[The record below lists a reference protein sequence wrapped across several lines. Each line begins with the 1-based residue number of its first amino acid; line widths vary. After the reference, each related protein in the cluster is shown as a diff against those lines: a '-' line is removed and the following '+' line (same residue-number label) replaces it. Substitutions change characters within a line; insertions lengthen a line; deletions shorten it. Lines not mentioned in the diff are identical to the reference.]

1 MRKIF
6 AILMICAMLLLSA
19 CQQSEVPPCTDPPVS
34 GTVSTAYQEETSEID
49 STSATETS
57 SVPESTTASSQ
68 LGISEPLTTET
79 TVPETTT
86 TTEETKPKQT
96 EPAQTATEKTTSP
109 VETTPKEPEVTKPPE
124 PTDTGKVNEP
134 VPTDPV
140 PEETVPPTTKPPVVE
155 DEKPTTPPPTEIVE
169 PEETKPTEPAFD
181 INYWIDYAKSYAQ
194 SKGLVL
200 GEAAIDCWDN
210 PIGAGAHCI
219 YLERDIQ
226 SRLNR
231 YAKDEDITDV
241 WIWAEATGNG
251 RYDLYIGYA

>member
-19 CQQSEVPPCTDPPVS
+19 CQQNEVPLSTDPPVS
-34 GTVSTAYQEETSEID
+34 STVSTVYQEKTSELD
-49 STSATETS
+49 STSTTETTL
-57 SVPESTTASSQ
+57 VPESTATSSQ
-68 LGISEPLTTET
+68 PVIINP
-79 TVPETTT
+79 PENEKKPVEQTQPT
-86 TTEETKPKQT
+86 ETKPVVPEESKPQ
-96 EPAQTATEKTTSP
+96 ETTST
-109 VETTPKEPEVTKPPE
+109 ETKPQVS
-124 PTDTGKVNEP
+124 TDTGKENEP

-140 PEETVPPTTKPPVVE
+140 HVETDPTTTKPPVVE
-155 DEKPTTPPPTEIVE
+155 DENPMTPPPTESVE
-169 PEETKPTEPAFD
+169 PEETKPSEPEFD

-194 SKGLVL
+194 SKGLIL
-200 GEAAIDCWDN
+200 SEAAIDCWDN

>member
-19 CQQSEVPPCTDPPVS
+19 CQQNEVPLSTDPPVS
-34 GTVSTAYQEETSEID
+34 STVSTVYQEKTSELD
-49 STSATETS
+49 STSTTETTL
-57 SVPESTTASSQ
+57 VPESTAASSQ
-68 LGISEPLTTET
+68 PVITNP
-79 TVPETTT
+79 PENEKKPVEQTQPT
-86 TTEETKPKQT
+86 ETKPVVPEESKPQ
-96 EPAQTATEKTTSP
+96 ETTST
-109 VETTPKEPEVTKPPE
+109 ETKPQVS
-124 PTDTGKVNEP
+124 TDTGKANEP

-140 PEETVPPTTKPPVVE
+140 PEETVPTTTKPPVVE

-194 SKGLVL
+194 SKGLIL
-200 GEAAIDCWDN
+200 SEAAIDCWDN

>member
-19 CQQSEVPPCTDPPVS
+19 CQQNEVPLSTDPPVS
-34 GTVSTAYQEETSEID
+34 STVSTVYQEKTSELD
-49 STSATETS
+49 STSTTETTL
-57 SVPESTTASSQ
+57 VPESTAASSQ
-68 LGISEPLTTET
+68 PVITNP
-79 TVPETTT
+79 PENEKKPVEQTQPT
-86 TTEETKPKQT
+86 ETKPVVPEESKPQ
-96 EPAQTATEKTTSP
+96 ETTST
-109 VETTPKEPEVTKPPE
+109 ETKPQVS
-124 PTDTGKVNEP
+124 TDTGKANEP

-140 PEETVPPTTKPPVVE
+140 PEETVPTTTKPPVVE

-169 PEETKPTEPAFD
+169 PEETKPTEPEFD

-200 GEAAIDCWDN
+200 SEAAIDCWDN

>member
-19 CQQSEVPPCTDPPVS
+19 CQQNEVPLSTDPPVS
-34 GTVSTAYQEETSEID
+34 STVSTVYQEKTSELD
-49 STSATETS
+49 STSTTETTL
-57 SVPESTTASSQ
+57 VPESTAASSQ
-68 LGISEPLTTET
+68 PVITNP
-79 TVPETTT
+79 PENEKKPVEQTQPT
-86 TTEETKPKQT
+86 ETKPVVPEESKPQ
-96 EPAQTATEKTTSP
+96 ETTST
-109 VETTPKEPEVTKPPE
+109 ETKPQVS
-124 PTDTGKVNEP
+124 TDTGKANEP

-140 PEETVPPTTKPPVVE
+140 PEETVPTTTKPPVVE
-155 DEKPTTPPPTEIVE
+155 DENPMTPPPTESVE
-169 PEETKPTEPAFD
+169 PEETKPSEPEFD

-194 SKGLVL
+194 SKGLIL
-200 GEAAIDCWDN
+200 SEAAIDCWDN

>member
-1 MRKIF
+1 VTEK
-6 AILMICAMLLLSA
+6 
-19 CQQSEVPPCTDPPVS
+19 V
-34 GTVSTAYQEETSEID
+34 
-49 STSATETS
+49 TETE
-57 SVPESTTASSQ
+57 ESKSQ
-68 LGISEPLTTET
+68 ET
-79 TVPETTT
+79 TPT
-86 TTEETKPKQT
+86 ETKPQV
-96 EPAQTATEKTTSP
+96 S
-109 VETTPKEPEVTKPPE
+109 
-124 PTDTGKVNEP
+124 TDTGKVNEP

-140 PEETVPPTTKPPVVE
+140 PEETVPTTTKPPVAE

-194 SKGLVL
+194 SKGLIL
-200 GEAAIDCWDN
+200 SEAAIDCWDN

>member
-19 CQQSEVPPCTDPPVS
+19 CQQNEVPLSTDPPVS
-34 GTVSTAYQEETSEID
+34 STVSTVYQEKTSELD
-49 STSATETS
+49 STSTTETTL
-57 SVPESTTASSQ
+57 VPESTAASSQ
-68 LGISEPLTTET
+68 PVITNP
-79 TVPETTT
+79 PENEKKPVEQTQPT
-86 TTEETKPKQT
+86 ETKPVVPEESKPQ
-96 EPAQTATEKTTSP
+96 ETTST
-109 VETTPKEPEVTKPPE
+109 ETKPQVS
-124 PTDTGKVNEP
+124 TDTGKENEP

-140 PEETVPPTTKPPVVE
+140 HVETDPTTTKPPVVE
-155 DEKPTTPPPTEIVE
+155 DENPMTPPPTESVE
-169 PEETKPTEPAFD
+169 PEETKPSEPEFD

-194 SKGLVL
+194 SKGLIL
-200 GEAAIDCWDN
+200 SEAAIDCWDN

>member
-19 CQQSEVPPCTDPPVS
+19 CQQNEVPLSTDPPVS
-34 GTVSTAYQEETSEID
+34 STRSSVYQEETSEID
-49 STSATETS
+49 STSATETT
-57 SVPESTTASSQ
+57 SVPESTAASSQ
-68 LGISEPLTTET
+68 PVITNP
-79 TVPETTT
+79 PENEKKPVKQTKPT
-86 TTEETKPKQT
+86 ETKPVVT
-96 EPAQTATEKTTSP
+96 EPEEPKPQETASTE
-109 VETTPKEPEVTKPPE
+109 TKPQVS
-124 PTDTGKVNEP
+124 TDTGKENEP
-134 VPTDPV
+134 VPTDTV
-140 PEETVPPTTKPPVVE
+140 PAETVPPTTKPPVVE
-155 DEKPTTPPPTEIVE
+155 DEKPTTPPPTESVG

-194 SKGLVL
+194 SKGLIL
-200 GEAAIDCWDN
+200 SEAAIDCWDN

>member
-19 CQQSEVPPCTDPPVS
+19 CQKNEVPLSTDPPVS
-34 GTVSTAYQEETSEID
+34 STLSSVYQEETSEID
-49 STSATETS
+49 STSATETT
-57 SVPESTTASSQ
+57 SVPESTAASSQ
-68 LGISEPLTTET
+68 PVITNP
-79 TVPETTT
+79 PENEKKPAEQTKPT
-86 TTEETKPKQT
+86 ETKPVVT
-96 EPAQTATEKTTSP
+96 EPEEPKPQETASTE
-109 VETTPKEPEVTKPPE
+109 TKPQVS
-124 PTDTGKVNEP
+124 TDTGKENEP
-134 VPTDPV
+134 VPTDTV
-140 PEETVPPTTKPPVVE
+140 PAETVPTTTKPPVVE
-155 DEKPTTPPPTEIVE
+155 DEKPTTSPPTEIVE

-194 SKGLVL
+194 SKGLIL
-200 GEAAIDCWDN
+200 SEAAIDCWDN